1 MKKTLL
7 LAAAL
12 ACSGMAQAEIYFCET
27 EKRIGIFPFD
37 SAKEQSKLNYIIST
51 SKGFKETDRE
61 DYYGTCKTYTTDED
75 FKNLICI
82 DADGYNLDTITLDLV
97 HMNFTRV
104 EDQQGTAFVAIGSCT
119 ELEL

>member
-1 MKKTLL
+1 MRKTLL

-12 ACSGMAQAEIYFCET
+12 ACSGAAQAEIYFCET
-27 EKRIGIFPFD
+27 QKRIAVYQFD
-37 SAKEQSKLNYIIST
+37 STKEQSMLNYIIST
-51 SKGFKETDRE
+51 SIGFKETDGE

-82 DADGYNLDTITLDLV
+82 DADGYNLDTISLDLV

-104 EDQQGTAFVAIGSCT
+104 EDQQGTAYVAIGSCT